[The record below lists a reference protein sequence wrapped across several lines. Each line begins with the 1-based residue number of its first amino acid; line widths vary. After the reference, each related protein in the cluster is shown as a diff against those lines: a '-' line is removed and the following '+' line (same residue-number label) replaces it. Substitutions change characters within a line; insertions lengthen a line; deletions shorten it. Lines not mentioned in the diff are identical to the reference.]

1 MSCHGR
7 HPGGMFHHD
16 AICRSLRKQS
26 ISLPCMSPLGEVV
39 RWSYSSRL
47 DRRGEN
53 EIVSDFRRHE
63 TERFF
68 TIFVMSLG
76 TIVVDGK

>member
-1 MSCHGR
+1 M
-7 HPGGMFHHD
+7 
-16 AICRSLRKQS
+16 S
-26 ISLPCMSPLGEVV
+26 ISQKTVNQSAVHEPLGEVV

-47 DRRGEN
+47 DRRGES